1 MKSAMVLTL
10 LLFLSSLSIGCFGGD
25 SDDGFVWPDPISD
38 GCQMSYDLEC
48 QTVLQL
54 GETAHHSLLNPLDGK
69 MWVIF
74 LSGIIKSWDG
84 QNLEDVADLS
94 GIVSRCHMEQGL
106 LGFSFD
112 EDFENSK
119 LVLLS
124 YVEDGTCEGENQSDL
139 VLSSA
144 EVGDNGLID
153 ADSIT
158 VLKRIEQPYRNHN
171 GGFLVH
177 AGNSSYLWGLGDGG
191 SANDPHSHGQD
202 QSSPLGTILL
212 FEFRDNEV
220 LAVLDNSTGDP
231 YILHSGLRNPW
242 RFDIGNSNDLWIAD
256 VGQNCW
262 EEVNLVSLIERA
274 NLGWSEREGF
284 QEFQE
289 EMSCSSTR
297 DDSENGLTDPLL
309 AYPHENGN
317 CSITGGYWMDWG
329 PENLRDGYLYGDFCT
344 GSIWILEETDGKW
357 NERHLGNSGG
367 MIVGFGKG
375 FNDEILVFHWAGDIV
390 MINGKI

>member
-25 SDDGFVWPDPISD
+25 SDDGFEWPDPISD

-144 EVGDNGLID
+144 EVGDNGFIN
-153 ADSIT
+153 AD
-158 VLKRIEQPYRNHN
+158 
-171 GGFLVH
+171 
-177 AGNSSYLWGLGDGG
+177 
-191 SANDPHSHGQD
+191 
-202 QSSPLGTILL
+202 
-212 FEFRDNEV
+212 
-220 LAVLDNSTGDP
+220 
-231 YILHSGLRNPW
+231 
-242 RFDIGNSNDLWIAD
+242 
-256 VGQNCW
+256 
-262 EEVNLVSLIERA
+262 
-274 NLGWSEREGF
+274 
-284 QEFQE
+284 
-289 EMSCSSTR
+289 
-297 DDSENGLTDPLL
+297 
-309 AYPHENGN
+309 
-317 CSITGGYWMDWG
+317 
-329 PENLRDGYLYGDFCT
+329 
-344 GSIWILEETDGKW
+344 
-357 NERHLGNSGG
+357 
-367 MIVGFGKG
+367 
-375 FNDEILVFHWAGDIV
+375 
-390 MINGKI
+390 